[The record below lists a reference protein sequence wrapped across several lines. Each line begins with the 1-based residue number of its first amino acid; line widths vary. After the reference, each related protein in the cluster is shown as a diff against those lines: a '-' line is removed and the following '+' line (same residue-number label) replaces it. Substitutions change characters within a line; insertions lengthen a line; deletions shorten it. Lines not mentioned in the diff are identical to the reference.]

1 METKPSV
8 TALEGTSVPVSVA
21 VRRRI
26 LAKDASQMD
35 TAVRDFLAFSAGQ
48 AGYEGMQVLRIP
60 AGANI
65 DYTLVARFRDQRA
78 RDEFKA
84 QPAYSNWVA
93 RLDGFAVD
101 STGIH
106 ERTGLEGWFTLPGVA
121 EGPPP
126 WKMAVAT
133 WIGVNA
139 VTTPLLLFLPK
150 VLAPL
155 GFPWGNFAFNVV
167 VVVALTWVVMPLLV
181 RVGQG
186 WLYQTQ
192 QSPNSKR

>member
-1 METKPSV
+1 METNPSP
-8 TALEGTSVPVSVA
+8 TTTGAASAPVSVA

-35 TAVRDFLAFSAGQ
+35 AAVRDFLAFSAAQ
-48 AGYEGMQVLRIP
+48 TGYEGMQVLRIP

-78 RDEFKA
+78 RDNFKA
-84 QPAYSNWVA
+84 QPAYSNWVS
-93 RLDGFAVD
+93 RLDGFAID
-101 STGIH
+101 STGIQ
-106 ERTGLEGWFTLPGVA
+106 ERTGLEGWFSLPGVM

-133 WIGVNA
+133 WIGVNV

-150 VLAPL
+150 LLAPL
-155 GFPWGNFAFNVV
+155 GFPLGNLAFNVV
-167 VVVALTWVVMPLLV
+167 VVAALTWVVMPLFV
-181 RVGQG
+181 RIAQG
-186 WLYQTQ
+186 WLYGA
-192 QSPNSKR
+192 PHK